1 MPVIA
6 TSGIKFRI
14 ALARTVM
21 RTTFVILENHGPTT
35 IVAATERKKREGI
48 GMSPTGIVTI
58 VIIVIVI
65 VIVIV
70 VMNGARRLGAAT
82 ASVTTASVA
91 TTTTTAG
98 TRASVRLETAMG
110 QGDMIAAIACAII
123 TTTLM
128 TVSTIGISGTTPT
141 GHTAM
146 KKMSMMTDV
155 AAVRIADTITMKCGR
170 SARHVAWSPT
180 AR

>member
-1 MPVIA
+1 
-6 TSGIKFRI
+6 
-14 ALARTVM
+14 
-21 RTTFVILENHGPTT
+21 
-35 IVAATERKKREGI
+35 
-48 GMSPTGIVTI
+48 VT
-58 VIIVIVI
+58 IVI

-82 ASVTTASVA
+82 ASVTTVSVA

-98 TRASVRLETAMG
+98 MRASVRLETAMG

-146 KKMSMMTDV
+146 KKMSMMSDV
-155 AAVRIADTITMKCGR
+155 VAVRIADTITTKCGR

-180 AR
+180 ARWW